1 MIFYEGPSLLDG
13 KPIVGIVTGYN
24 KKGSANAKTGRML
37 QTWILRSDVHPAV
50 AAANGDDYSICGNCP
65 HRSCP
70 STGRRRTCYVNVAY
84 GPAAVYRAYQS
95 GRYGRI
101 SVYLSDTFYGY
112 ALRLGSYG
120 DPAAI
125 PEDSWNVLVR
135 HCSSRTGYTHQ
146 WTAPFAQWLRL
157 YAMASCD
164 SVTDYHDALGLG
176 WKAFVVYNPND
187 HYTRRL
193 LKLHKATPCPSSHE
207 WIAAGKPK
215 VSCEK
220 CLKCDGTKASVMIA
234 GHGSAKNRIGLAV
247 VRS

>member
-37 QTWILRSDVHPAV
+37 QTWILRSDVHPAI
-50 AAANGDDYSICGNCP
+50 ASINGDDYSICGDCP
-65 HRSCP
+65 HRSDP
-70 STGRRRTCYVNVAY
+70 TTGRKRTCYVNTAY
-84 GPAAVYRAYQS
+84 GPAAVYRAYHS
-95 GRYGRI
+95 GRYRHIGG
-101 SVYLSDTFYGY
+101 TFKVPTSC
-112 ALRLGSYG
+112 AIRLGSYG

-125 PEDSWNVLVR
+125 PFCSWELLLR
-135 HCSSRTGYTHQ
+135 DCTSRTGYTHQ
-146 WTAPFAQWLRL
+146 WRSPFAQWLKA

-164 SVTDYHDALGLG
+164 SVTDYHDALALG

-215 VSCEK
+215 VSCER

-234 GHGSAKNRIGLAV
+234 GHGRAKNRIGLAV

>member
-50 AAANGDDYSICGNCP
+50 AAKNGSDFSICGSCIHRASP
-65 HRSCP
+65 TRTRSC
-70 STGRRRTCYVNVAY
+70 YVRVEQAPTAVWNAY
-84 GPAAVYRAYQS
+84 RKGSYIRVSPEA
-95 GRYGRI
+95 I
-101 SVYLSDTFYGY
+101 GY
-112 ALRLGSYG
+112 HIAGNKLRLGSYG

-125 PEDSWNVLVR
+125 PFSSWELLLR
-135 HCSSRTGYTHQ
+135 DCASRTGYTHQ
-146 WTAPFAQWLRL
+146 WRSQDAQWLKA

-164 SVTDYHDALGLG
+164 SVTDYHDALALG

-215 VSCEK
+215 VSCER